1 MDRQKAFQ
9 SDILFLYALSD
20 QSNDY
25 SQIVIIGIIG
35 VNGVSTYLV
44 WQPCICRY
52 KERKQSEHRFEKLS
66 RYYNSICGRSG
77 KANFFHLMM
86 SYYNDVVKK
95 SYNFTKFL
103 SNINFPH
110 AIRIW
115 TVILKTYAWMQAETI
130 EVSDIQVICPRCT
143 QVLGIRTQN
152 WLCIAFLYFKMLA
165 KDCMGTN
172 NIVPPEIANRMH
184 LVSAPLKSASLK
196 SEQGCT
202 GFSIWPDSELF
213 NYPVSGWHRIV
224 CFSKNMRKDTEKPLS
239 IVIGTIFWRMSSL
252 SCVGVS

>member
-1 MDRQKAFQ
+1 MVFRHIQFGSLASVAIRRENRANK
-9 SDILFLYALSD
+9 
-20 QSNDY
+20 N
-25 SQIVIIGIIG
+25 
-35 VNGVSTYLV
+35 
-44 WQPCICRY
+44 CY
-52 KERKQSEHRFEKLS
+52 KFHRFEKLS

-86 SYYNDVVKK
+86 SYYDVVKK

-130 EVSDIQVICPRCT
+130 EVYDIQVICQRCT

-165 KDCMGTN
+165 RTAWGQIIFYLQRSQTECTQFL
-172 NIVPPEIANRMH
+172 H
-184 LVSAPLKSASLK
+184 L
-196 SEQGCT
+196 
-202 GFSIWPDSELF
+202 
-213 NYPVSGWHRIV
+213 
-224 CFSKNMRKDTEKPLS
+224 
-239 IVIGTIFWRMSSL
+239 
-252 SCVGVS
+252 

>member
-115 TVILKTYAWMQAETI
+115 TVILKTYA
-130 EVSDIQVICPRCT
+130 
-143 QVLGIRTQN
+143 
-152 WLCIAFLYFKMLA
+152 
-165 KDCMGTN
+165 
-172 NIVPPEIANRMH
+172 
-184 LVSAPLKSASLK
+184 LKIGYVQHFYISK
-196 SEQGCT
+196 CQQGLH
-202 GFSIWPDSELF
+202 GD
-213 NYPVSGWHRIV
+213 
-224 CFSKNMRKDTEKPLS
+224 K
-239 IVIGTIFWRMSSL
+239 
-252 SCVGVS
+252 